1 MRLRTGKRLQGGS
14 CEKFLYCYQVR
25 RQMIRHLMTVRLA
38 AASQRLIF
46 FADGQRLVVAARFC
60 SACWQSQAYGG
71 APTAS
76 VGCVFGQIAVKPPS
90 TATVAPV
97 R

>member
-1 MRLRTGKRLQGGS
+1 
-14 CEKFLYCYQVR
+14 
-25 RQMIRHLMTVRLA
+25 MIRHLMGVRSA

-46 FADGQRLVVAARFC
+46 FADGGRFSRGC
-60 SACWQSQAYGG
+60 AVLFGVLAGPAYGR

-76 VGCVFGQIAVKPPS
+76 VGCVFGQIAVWPPS

>member
-1 MRLRTGKRLQGGS
+1 
-14 CEKFLYCYQVR
+14 
-25 RQMIRHLMTVRLA
+25 MIRHLMRGRSA

-46 FADGQRLVVAARFC
+46 FADGGRLVVAARFLFGVL
-60 SACWQSQAYGG
+60 AEPAYGRP
-71 APTAS
+71 PTAS

-90 TATVAPV
+90 TSTVAPV